1 MTAAPA
7 MTRAEPGRTG
17 LTLVEIVVA
26 TALGAVI
33 TAMTWEVFISAKSTA
48 ARATARVALHQ
59 ASAALQDA
67 FERDFGTMAPALALF
82 VRSTPTVSGST
93 RQDVIEIVFMR
104 STAPLDKQASSGTYD
119 RYLADH
125 HWVRWLFT
133 RTRTETAGVWK
144 TTAATLKRSAST
156 PIRYWQTTASL
167 TTAPSV
173 RDPLGGAL
181 RGNYNGA
188 NWINIPRP
196 LRDASAGVGSLDFNR
211 YGLAPGQIS
220 ANTPIGDIGDLADL
234 IANEQLV
241 SADVQDFA
249 IGWVDAGG
257 NSVSVDG
264 STAATH
270 DIDGLYMD
278 VVGPDN
284 GRYLDRRQDP
294 RGSTPGTALV
304 PASPQYDY
312 RPALSRRPRLVRIS
326 FSLLDKPTRV
336 HQAFTLSVAT
346 PGLMPPIDRPAN

>member
-1 MTAAPA
+1 MTIPWTDRGRAAV
-7 MTRAEPGRTG
+7 
-17 LTLVEIVVA
+17 TLVEIIVA
-26 TALGAVI
+26 TALGVII
-33 TAMTWEVFISAKSTA
+33 TAMTWEVFLSAKSTS

-59 ASAALQDA
+59 ASASLQDA

-93 RQDVIEIVFMR
+93 RQDAIEIVFMR
-104 STAPLDKQASSGTYD
+104 STAPLDKQASSSTYD

-133 RTRTETAGVWK
+133 RTRTEAAGVWT
-144 TTAATLKRSAST
+144 TTAATLKRSTST
-156 PIRYWQTTASL
+156 PIRSWQTNAAL

-181 RGNYNGA
+181 RGNYNGTS
-188 NWINIPRP
+188 WINIPRP
-196 LRDASAGVGSLDFNR
+196 LRDASGGVESLDFNR
-211 YGLAPGQIS
+211 YGLMPNQIS

-234 IANEQLV
+234 AANEQLV
-241 SADVQDFA
+241 SADVRDFL

-257 NSVSVDG
+257 NAVTVDG

-270 DIDGLYMD
+270 NIDGLYMD

-284 GRYLDRRQDP
+284 GRYLDRLQNP
-294 RGSTPGTALV
+294 RASSPGAALV

-312 RPALSRRPRLVRIS
+312 RPALSRRPRLMRIS
-326 FSLLDKPTRV
+326 FSLVDKPTGV

-346 PGLMPPIDRPAN
+346 PGLMPPVDRPAN